1 MKEFYIVTRKVVKV
15 HGHQTFTVEAESYEE
30 AAKIVVNGGG
40 KFDDEE
46 IAVYELSD
54 SCEVYRPDDRR
65 TTFVDENGKIRRPN
79 PKDQRAGASDARQSQ

>member
-1 MKEFYIVTRKVVKV
+1 MKELYIVTRKVVKV

-30 AAKIVVNGGG
+30 AAKLVVNGGG

-46 IAVYELSD
+46 IAVYQLSD

-65 TTFVDENGKIRRPN
+65 TTFVDESGKIRRPN
-79 PKDQRAGASDARQSQ
+79 REASAAAKPSAV